1 MKYNITAKVIAD
13 SVCHVRKTK
22 RITTLELEYPRFIHS
37 EFMTHRLF
45 SRNAASSRAIPIA
58 KAIRLILENTARPY
72 HWGLNEP
79 GMSASE
85 ECHER
90 VTTVSRAAK
99 LPAALERNVAWDV
112 ARDDA
117 IYHAEAFARAGYHK
131 QIVNRLIEPF
141 AMIKVVVTATEWGN
155 FFNLRSHP
163 DAQPEIKILADAII
177 DAMALSDPKELSE
190 EGDWHVPYYADG
202 YWVPYEMDAAGDLRD
217 INGHT
222 AEEALAISSSCCA
235 QVSYRVLDESLEKAV
250 DIYNKLVTSKPVHA
264 SPFEHQATPI
274 MEWDSSPNYWEEGV
288 THMDRKYNLWSG
300 NFMGWIQ
307 HRQLIPG
314 NYAETVEV

>member
-13 SVCHVRKTK
+13 SVCRVRKTK
-22 RITTLELEYPRFIHS
+22 RITTLELEYPRFIHA

-58 KAIRLILENTARPY
+58 KAIRLIIENTAIPY
-72 HWGLNEP
+72 HWGKNQP
-79 GMSASE
+79 GMTAKE
-85 ECHER
+85 ECNSLVNVE
-90 VTTVSRAAK
+90 VATDWYQLISR
-99 LPAALERNVAWDV
+99 EHAWYK
-112 ARDDA
+112 ARDNA
-117 IYHAEAFARAGYHK
+117 ISIAESFDSAGYHK
-131 QIVNRLIEPF
+131 QIVNRILEPF

-202 YWVPYEMDAAGDLRD
+202 YWVGYEMDEAGDLRD

-235 QVSYRVLDESLEKAV
+235 QVSYRVLDESLEKAL